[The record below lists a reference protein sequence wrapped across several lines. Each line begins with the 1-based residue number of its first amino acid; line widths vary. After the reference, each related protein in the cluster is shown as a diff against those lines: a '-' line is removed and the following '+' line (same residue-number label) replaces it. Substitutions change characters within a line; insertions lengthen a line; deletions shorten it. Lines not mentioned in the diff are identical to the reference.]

1 MTPSAQ
7 TAPVLTQN
15 SAENPRFTCDRQVAS
30 RPHHHILLAP
40 ALIVLGA
47 LVVYPI
53 IYTLIRSFYSKSGS
67 TFVGF
72 DNYIAMFT
80 NDTTYTAIRNN
91 VMWVIIA
98 PVVCTFLGLIFAVL
112 MEKLRWKTAFRLIIF
127 MPMAISMLAAGVIFR
142 TMFQEDP
149 NLGVVNATI
158 AGVHRTHLVANQT
171 TPGRALVRVSIS
183 PPTTASS
190 SPSVTCRQDPPL
202 HSHHRYPSDKRSR

>member
-15 SAENPRFTCDRQVAS
+15 SPKTRDS
-30 RPHHHILLAP
+30 RATGRWRRGLITTSFLAP

-98 PVVCTFLGLIFAVL
+98 PVVCTFLGSFS
-112 MEKLRWKTAFRLIIF
+112 RYSWK
-127 MPMAISMLAAGVIFR
+127 SYAGR
-142 TMFQEDP
+142 RP
-149 NLGVVNATI
+149 SG
-158 AGVHRTHLVANQT
+158 
-171 TPGRALVRVSIS
+171 
-183 PPTTASS
+183 SS
-190 SPSVTCRQDPPL
+190 SSCPWLSPCWPL
-202 HSHHRYPSDKRSR
+202 ESSSAPCSKKIPTSA